1 MSDVGLPTGAAELP
15 LIHSVHADGRM
26 GAFIMAAGKEYDS
39 MAEKKVTKAEM
50 KKLETQKL
58 REFTYSLYA
67 QAMEAAVKGTEN
79 ERGKIQVQVSGT
91 NYNRYVRFSGYGK
104 SCVIL
109 IYKNGNVGVK
119 LDEMFH
125 DLFETT
131 IFEYV
136 SDEVIQQAFKEQF
149 AEMLEWLVPTFYENL
164 GYDYHAFMDFIDWEK
179 DLFKAHERIEKEY
192 PRCSEN
198 KTKEEIV

>member
-1 MSDVGLPTGAAELP
+1 
-15 LIHSVHADGRM
+15 
-26 GAFIMAAGKEYDS
+26 
-39 MAEKKVTKAEM
+39 MAEKKVTKAGM

-79 ERGKIQVQVSGT
+79 ERGKIQVQVFGT

-119 LDEMFH
+119 LDKMFH

>member
-1 MSDVGLPTGAAELP
+1 
-15 LIHSVHADGRM
+15 
-26 GAFIMAAGKEYDS
+26 

-149 AEMLEWLVPTFYENL
+149 AEMLEWLVPTFYESL

>member
-1 MSDVGLPTGAAELP
+1 
-15 LIHSVHADGRM
+15 
-26 GAFIMAAGKEYDS
+26 

-58 REFTYSLYA
+58 REFTHSLYG

-91 NYNRYVRFSGYGK
+91 NYNRYVHFSSYGK

-125 DLFETT
+125 GLFETT
-131 IFEYV
+131 IFEYA
-136 SDEVIQQAFKEQF
+136 SDEVTQEAFKEQF
-149 AEMLEWLVPTFYENL
+149 AEMLEWLIPTFYENL
-164 GYDYHAFMDFIDWEK
+164 GYDYHTFMDYISDK
-179 DLFKAHERIEKEY
+179 QDLMEAHKAI
-192 PRCSEN
+192 
-198 KTKEEIV
+198 KEEIPYHPPKKVKEGK

>member
-1 MSDVGLPTGAAELP
+1 
-15 LIHSVHADGRM
+15 
-26 GAFIMAAGKEYDS
+26 

-50 KKLETQKL
+50 KKLETRKL
-58 REFTYSLYA
+58 REFTHSLYV
-67 QAMEAAVKGTEN
+67 QAMEAAVKSTEN
-79 ERGKIQVQVSGT
+79 ERGKIQVRVSGT

-119 LDEMFH
+119 LDEMFR

-131 IFEYV
+131 IFEYT
-136 SDEVIQQAFKEQF
+136 SDEVIQQAFQEQF
-149 AEMLEWLVPTFYENL
+149 AEMLEWLIPTFYENL

-192 PRCSEN
+192 PRHSEN
-198 KTKEEIV
+198 

>member
-1 MSDVGLPTGAAELP
+1 
-15 LIHSVHADGRM
+15 
-26 GAFIMAAGKEYDS
+26 

-67 QAMEAAVKGTEN
+67 QVMEAAVKGTEN

-91 NYNRYVRFSGYGK
+91 NYNRYVRFSGCGK

-125 DLFETT
+125 GLFETT
-131 IFEYV
+131 IFEYA
-136 SDEVIQQAFKEQF
+136 SDEVIQKAFKEQF
-149 AEMLEWLVPTFYENL
+149 AEMLEWLIPTFYENL
-164 GYDYHAFMDFIDWEK
+164 DYDYHAFMDFIDWEK

-192 PRCSEN
+192 PRRSEN
-198 KTKEEIV
+198 KTKEGIV

>member
-1 MSDVGLPTGAAELP
+1 
-15 LIHSVHADGRM
+15 
-26 GAFIMAAGKEYDS
+26 

-50 KKLETQKL
+50 KKLETQRL

-79 ERGKIQVQVSGT
+79 ERGKIQVTISGT
-91 NYNRYVRFSGYGK
+91 NYNRYVHFSGYGK

-149 AEMLEWLVPTFYENL
+149 VEMLEWLIPTFYENL

-192 PRCSEN
+192 PRHSEN
-198 KTKEEIV
+198 